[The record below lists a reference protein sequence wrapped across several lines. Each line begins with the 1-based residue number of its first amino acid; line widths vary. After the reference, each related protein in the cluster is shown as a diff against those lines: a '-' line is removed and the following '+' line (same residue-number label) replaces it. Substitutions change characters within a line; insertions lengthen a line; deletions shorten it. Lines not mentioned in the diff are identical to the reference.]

1 MDIDCPVV
9 IPYYGGK
16 YTMSR
21 QLVGKIPPHR
31 RYFEPFF
38 GGGSMF
44 FRKKKA
50 EWNVLNDIDNDLVNL
65 YLCVISRFSELC
77 EYVEW
82 IPRSRQI
89 F

>member
-1 MDIDCPVV
+1 MDKDCPVV

-16 YTMSR
+16 FTISK
-21 QLVGKIPPHR
+21 KILKYIPKHE

-50 EWNVLNDIDNDLVNL
+50 GWNILNDVDNDLVNL
-65 YLCVISRFSELC
+65 YICVLENFDE
-77 EYVEW
+77 
-82 IPRSRQI
+82 
-89 F
+89 